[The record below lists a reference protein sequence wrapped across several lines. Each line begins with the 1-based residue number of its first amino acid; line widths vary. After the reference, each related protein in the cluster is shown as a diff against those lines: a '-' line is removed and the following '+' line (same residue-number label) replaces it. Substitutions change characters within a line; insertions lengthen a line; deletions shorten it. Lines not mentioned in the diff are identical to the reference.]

1 MICSVEIASVDDR
14 KRRAYRRREPEKTL
28 LYQVLQ
34 QHLETFLARTD
45 ERGGLPSFVRRE
57 LRSFLACGLL
67 CYGFARVHCSS
78 CGKDMLVG
86 FSCRGRGFCP
96 SCGARRMA
104 DTAAHLV
111 DHVIPRVPVRQWV
124 LSLPY
129 QIRFLLASR
138 KDLLREVRRI
148 VLRRILGFLRRLG
161 KERGLDRAQ
170 SGAVTSVQRFN
181 SALGLDVHLHC
192 LVLDGVFTQSSPGAR
207 PVFHDTRAPTT
218 LEVARL
224 ALSIR
229 KQVLRLL
236 RTRGFSFDASD
247 PELDASEDENA
258 LLAACQA
265 ASVQGRIGLGNNAGQ
280 PVLRIGRGSARCK
293 VRCAGERCADVEGF
307 SLHADVRIPARER
320 LWLERLA
327 RYVLRPPLAT
337 ERLAETGDGRLTYHF
352 KNPWSDGSTHVV
364 FTPQVFLERLAALI
378 PPPRAHLVTYH
389 GILASGAALRDLIVP
404 APPRRKIRS
413 LDDTAQVDPLAQRFK
428 VRNMPDYQRR
438 YPWSE
443 LLLRVFLID
452 VLQCPCGGR
461 RRLIALILDP
471 PVVGRILKSLGLPT
485 EPPAVCAARPPPVS
499 VHDPAH
505 ELQHAVQNFQLD

>member
-1 MICSVEIASVDDR
+1 MTCSAEIASLADR
-14 KRRAYRRREPEKTL
+14 TRHAYRRREPEKTL
-28 LYQVLQ
+28 LYRILQ

-45 ERGGLPSFVRRE
+45 ERGGLPWFVRRE

-96 SCGARRMA
+96 SCGARRMS

-111 DHVIPRVPVRQWV
+111 DHVLPHVPVRQWV

-129 QIRFLLASR
+129 QIRFRLASR
-138 KDLLREVRRI
+138 KALLCEVRRI
-148 VLRRILGFLRRLG
+148 VLRRILAFMRRLA
-161 KERGLDRAQ
+161 KEHGYDRAQ

-192 LVLDGVFTQSSPGAR
+192 LVLDGVFTQASTTAR

-236 RTRGFSFDASD
+236 HARGFSFDSSE
-247 PELDASEDENA
+247 PELDMSEDEDA

-265 ASVQGRIGLGNNAGQ
+265 ASVQGRIALGNDAGK
-280 PVLRIGRGSARCK
+280 PVVRIGRGPGGAK
-293 VRCAGERCADVEGF
+293 VRVAGERCADVEGF
-307 SLHADVRIPARER
+307 SLHCDVRVPGRER
-320 LWLERLA
+320 SRLERLA
-327 RYVLRPPLAT
+327 RYVLRPALAT
-337 ERLAETGDGRLTYHF
+337 ERLTETGDGRVAYHF
-352 KNPWSDGSTHVV
+352 KNPWRDGSTHVV

-389 GILASGAALRDLIVP
+389 GVLAPGAALRDLVVP
-404 APPRRKIRS
+404 APPRRKNRS
-413 LDDTAQVDPLAQRFK
+413 DNRPSQDDRLVQRLK
-428 VRNMPDYQRR
+428 VRNLPDYQRR

-443 LLLRVFLID
+443 LLLRVFLED
-452 VLQCPCGGR
+452 VLKCPCGAR
-461 RRLIALILDP
+461 RKLIALITDP
-471 PVVGRILKSLGLPT
+471 PVVTAILKSLGLAT
-485 EPPAVCAARPPPVS
+485 QPPAVCAARPPP
-499 VHDPAH
+499 AL
-505 ELQHAVQNFQLD
+505 ELQPTFEEETPPQDSSPN